1 MDNRIITGDQ
11 NIAACFNYYFATIG
25 SKLAEISPRTAPIPF
40 DLYLLLEMIFASKT
54 SMPLNCPTLLLK
66 LRLKNHQESMV

>member
-11 NIAACFNYYFATIG
+11 NIAACFNDYFATIG
-25 SKLAEISPRTAPIPF
+25 SKLAENITESGADPLRFVSP
-40 DLYLLLEMIFASKT
+40 IFASKR